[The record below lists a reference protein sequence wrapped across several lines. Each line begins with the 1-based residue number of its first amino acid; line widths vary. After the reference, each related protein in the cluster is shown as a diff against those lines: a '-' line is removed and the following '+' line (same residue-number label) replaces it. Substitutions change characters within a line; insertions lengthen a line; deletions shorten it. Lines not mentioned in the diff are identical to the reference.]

1 VTAAEVLREAAY
13 KIDTLANRDIT
24 AAIRAAAPTAALYSE
39 AVRLFR
45 AHIKGERPRPWKQRH
60 NTTATAAA
68 LRDAARGAP

>member
-1 VTAAEVLREAAY
+1 VTAADVLREAAY
-13 KIDTLANRDIT
+13 KIETLANRDIT

-45 AHIKGERPRPWKQRH
+45 AHIKGERPRAWKECH
-60 NTTATAAA
+60 TTAEAAAA